1 MKDLIFKTLISA
13 SNILNQQAQSLG
25 EIKTFPIDC
34 SKLKDFLNENIM
46 HSDDFKELFKMLQ
59 KIKGPC
65 VYWYQVV
72 APDITSKEI
81 IDSFTAYKN
90 NPDRNRAVPAISYKK
105 SINNNSRYLYVGKV
119 KRNFYGR
126 VIQHLGCFNVQQ
138 TQGLQL
144 YYWAKELNLK
154 LELSVIEFDS
164 SMENLLPVIELA
176 VAEELKPLIGKHK

>member
-1 MKDLIFKTLISA
+1 MKEFIRSKLIENS
-13 SNILNQQAQSLG
+13 SILNQEAQKHG
-25 EIKTFPIDC
+25 EIKHFEIDC
-34 SKLKDFLNENIM
+34 SKLKEFLNENILK
-46 HSDDFKELFKMLQ
+46 SNDFKELFKILQ

-72 APDITSKEI
+72 APDITSTEI

-90 NPDRNRAVPAISYKK
+90 NLDRNRAVPAISYKK
-105 SINNNSRYLYVGKV
+105 SINNNSKYLYVGKV